1 MSTRSGRVLALKGT
15 LFLGILTMLGMIA
28 VTGVLPVDR
37 ARGAASVAEPRVTSI
52 TQITRDGFRKT
63 NLLADDSQLFVTE
76 LPGTERVIAK
86 VSLSDASRPNADR
99 TISGRTISD
108 GTISDRSVVAS
119 PFSNL
124 QALDLSPDHT
134 RLLVAPIQSG
144 SKDDEFWT
152 LPVAKGSPERIGDLS
167 GRDAVWSSDGQHLVF
182 SKGSVIYLAGAKGT
196 SVHELYTA
204 SGSVFALRF
213 SPDGKIIRFTVSDV
227 AQNTTQLWE
236 IGQNGSNPHA
246 LLAKWEH
253 ASTACCGSW
262 TSDGRYYVFQA
273 SQTVPHTL
281 TLFTSLWALPGS
293 ATGTDGG
300 GKFSGIPAVVQLTNG
315 PMSFGNA
322 SLARDSKRMWAIGVQ
337 PVAEVVKYERESKKF
352 VPVLAGVSATDLSFS
367 PDGKWVTYVLVPEAT
382 LWRSRPDGSDRLQ
395 LTAAPGRVALP
406 VWSPD
411 GKQIAFVSM
420 QPGESWK
427 LFLIPV
433 GGGTAQAVVAENGSQ
448 IDANW
453 SADGRRLMFGDFRN
467 DVGGL
472 SIRVL
477 DFKTQHI
484 ETIPGSQGLFSPRWS
499 PDGRYIAAISP
510 DNTTLKLFDFQ
521 TQKWTNWLA
530 ETAGT
535 VSYPIWSADSQYIYF
550 DDLVS
555 GEESVRRIKVGENQ
569 PELACVLGA
578 VDRFPGGLG
587 PWIGRAP
594 DGSWMLVRDRSTQ
607 EVYQLS
613 LELP

>member
-1 MSTRSGRVLALKGT
+1 MSTVSGRILALKGI
-15 LFLGILTMLGMIA
+15 LFFGVLSLIGMIA
-28 VTGVLPVDR
+28 VTGVLPVSR

-76 LPGTERVIAK
+76 LPGANRVIAR
-86 VSLSDASRPNADR
+86 VSLPK
-99 TISGRTISD
+99 
-108 GTISDRSVVAS
+108 SDRSVVAS

-134 RLLVAPIQSG
+134 KLLVAPIQSG

-152 LPVAKGSPERIGDLS
+152 LPVAKGSPERMGDLS
-167 GRDAVWSSDGQHLVF
+167 GRDAAWSADGQHLVF
-182 SKGSVIYLAGAKGT
+182 SKGSVIYLAGANG
-196 SVHELYTA
+196 SAAHELYTA
-204 SGSVFALRF
+204 SGSVFAPRI

-236 IGQNGSNPHA
+236 IGRDGSNPHA
-246 LLAKWEH
+246 LLANWPH

-293 ATGTDGG
+293 ATGADGG
-300 GKFSGIPAVVQLTNG
+300 TSSGAAAVVQLTNG

-322 SLARDSKRMWAIGVQ
+322 SLARDNKRMWAIGVQ
-337 PVAEVVKYERESKKF
+337 PVAEVVKYEPGSKKF
-352 VPVLAGVSATDLSFS
+352 VPVLPGVSATDLAFS
-367 PDGKWVTYVLVPEAT
+367 PDGKWVTYVSIPEAT
-382 LWRSRPDGSDRLQ
+382 LWRSRANGSDRLQ
-395 LTAAPGRVALP
+395 LTSAPGRVALP

-427 LFLIPV
+427 LFLIPAE
-433 GGGTAQAVVAENGSQ
+433 GGTPQAVVAENGSQ
-448 IDANW
+448 MDANW
-453 SADGRRLMFGDFRN
+453 SADGSRLMFGDLRN
-467 DVGGL
+467 NVGSL
-472 SIRVL
+472 NIRLL
-477 DFKTQHI
+477 DFKTRQLQ
-484 ETIPGSQGLFSPRWS
+484 TIPGSQGLFSPRWS
-499 PDGRYIAAISP
+499 PDGRYVAALSP
-510 DNTTLKLFDFQ
+510 DNTSLKLFDFQ
-521 TQKWTNWLA
+521 TQKWTNWLV

-535 VSYPIWSADSQYIYF
+535 VSYPTWSADSQYIYF

-555 GEESVRRIKVGENQ
+555 GEESVRRIKVGESQ

-587 PWIGRAP
+587 TWIGRAS

>member
-1 MSTRSGRVLALKGT
+1 MSTGSGKVSALKGT
-15 LFLGILTMLGMIA
+15 LYLGVLTLIGMMAIM
-28 VTGVLPVDR
+28 GVLPGSR
-37 ARGAASVAEPRVTSI
+37 AEGAASVAEPRVTLI

-63 NLLADDSQLFVTE
+63 NLQADDSQLYVTE
-76 LPGTERVIAK
+76 LPGAHRVIAR
-86 VSLSDASRPNADR
+86 VSLSKSDQSNSVRSS
-99 TISGRTISD
+99 SG
-108 GTISDRSVVAS
+108 RSVVPS

-124 QALDLSPDHT
+124 EALDLSPDHT
-134 RLLVAPIQSG
+134 RLLVAPIQGGSSSG
-144 SKDDEFWT
+144 SSGDEFWT
-152 LPVAKGSPERIGDLS
+152 LPVASGSPQRIGDLS
-167 GRDAVWSSDGQHLVF
+167 GRDAAWSSDGQHLVF
-182 SKGSVIYLAGAKGT
+182 SKGSVLYVAGASGT
-196 SVHELYTA
+196 PVHELFTA
-204 SGSVFALRF
+204 TGSVFAPRF

-236 IGQNGSNPHA
+236 VAQDGSNPHP

-262 TSDGRYYVFQA
+262 TADGRYYVFQA

-300 GKFSGIPAVVQLTNG
+300 TSSGASTVVQLTNG
-315 PMSFGNA
+315 PMSFGSA
-322 SLARDSKRMWAIGVQ
+322 SLARGNKKMWAIGVQ
-337 PVAEVVKYERESKKF
+337 PVGEVVKYERASKKF
-352 VPVLAGVSATDLSFS
+352 VPVLPGVSATDLSFS
-367 PDGKWVTYVLVPEAT
+367 PDGKWVTYVAIPEDT
-382 LWRSRPDGSDRLQ
+382 LWRSRANGSDRLQ
-395 LTAAPGRVALP
+395 LSSAPGRAALP

-427 LFLIPV
+427 LFLVPV
-433 GGGTAQAVVAENGSQ
+433 GGGTPQAVLTENGSQ

-453 SADGRRLMFGDFRN
+453 SADGSRLMFGEFRS

-472 SIRVL
+472 VIRVL
-477 DFKTQHI
+477 DFKTHQM

-499 PDGRYIAAISP
+499 PDGRYIAALSP
-510 DNTTLKLFDFQ
+510 DNTTLKLFDFK
-521 TQKWTNWLA
+521 TQQWTNWLV
-530 ETAGT
+530 ESAGA

-555 GEESVRRIKVGENQ
+555 GEESIRSVKVGESQ

-587 PWIGRAP
+587 TWIGRAA

-607 EVYQLS
+607 EIYQLS

>member
-1 MSTRSGRVLALKGT
+1 MSTGSGRVLILKGT
-15 LFLGILTMLGMIA
+15 LLLGVLTLIGMIA
-28 VTGVLPVDR
+28 VAGVFPGSR
-37 ARGAASVAEPRVTSI
+37 AQGAASVAEPRVTSI

-63 NLLADDSQLFVTE
+63 NLLGDGSQLYVTE
-76 LPGTERVIAK
+76 LPGAQRVIAR
-86 VSLSDASRPNADR
+86 VSLSN
-99 TISGRTISD
+99 SD
-108 GTISDRSVVAS
+108 QPKSDRSVVAS

-134 RLLVAPIQSG
+134 KLLVAPIQAGSSSG
-144 SKDDEFWT
+144 SSGDEFWT
-152 LPVAKGSPERIGDLS
+152 LPVGTGSPERIGDLS
-167 GRDAVWSSDGQHLVF
+167 GRDAAWSSDGQHLVF
-182 SKGSVIYLAGAKGT
+182 SKGSVLYLAGASGT
-196 SVHELYTA
+196 AVHELFTA
-204 SGSVFALRF
+204 SGSVFAPRF

-227 AQNTTQLWE
+227 AQGTTQLWE
-236 IGQNGSNPHA
+236 VAQDGSNPHA

-262 TSDGRYYVFQA
+262 TADGRYYVFQA

-293 ATGTDGG
+293 ATGADGG
-300 GKFSGIPAVVQLTNG
+300 MSAVVQLTNG

-322 SLARDSKRMWAIGVQ
+322 SLARDNKKMWAIGVQ
-337 PVAEVVKYERESKKF
+337 PFGEVVKYEHASKKF
-352 VPVLAGVSATDLSFS
+352 VPVLPGVSATDLSFS
-367 PDGKWVTYVLVPEAT
+367 PDGKWVTYVSVPEAT
-382 LWRSRPDGSDRLQ
+382 LWRSRANGSDRLQ
-395 LTAAPGRVALP
+395 LSSAPARAALP

-427 LFLIPV
+427 LFLVPV
-433 GGGTAQAVVAENGSQ
+433 GGGTPQPVLTENGSQ

-453 SADGRRLMFGDFRN
+453 SADGSRLMFGDFRN

-472 SIRVL
+472 VIRVL
-477 DFKTQHI
+477 DFKTHQI
-484 ETIPGSQGLFSPRWS
+484 ETVPGSQGLFSPRWS
-499 PDGRYIAAISP
+499 PDGRYIAALSP
-510 DNTTLKLFDFQ
+510 DNTTLKRFDFQ
-521 TQKWTNWLA
+521 TQQWTNWLV
-530 ETAGT
+530 ESAGA

-555 GEESVRRIKVGENQ
+555 GEESIRSVKVGESQ

-587 PWIGRAP
+587 TWIGRAA

>member
-1 MSTRSGRVLALKGT
+1 MSTGSGKVSALKGT
-15 LFLGILTMLGMIA
+15 LFLGALTLLGMIA
-28 VTGVLPVDR
+28 VAGVFPGSR

-52 TQITRDGFRKT
+52 TQVTRDGFRKT

-76 LPGTERVIAK
+76 LPGAQRVIAK
-86 VSLSDASRPNADR
+86 VSLPNSDRPKSDR
-99 TISGRTISD
+99 PKSD
-108 GTISDRSVVAS
+108 RPKSDRSLVAS

-134 RLLVAPIQSG
+134 KLLVAPIQSG

-167 GRDAVWSSDGQHLVF
+167 GRDAAWSADGQHLVF
-182 SKGSVIYLAGAKGT
+182 SKGSVIYLAGANGT
-196 SVHELYTA
+196 QVHELFTA
-204 SGSVFALRF
+204 SGSVFAPRF

-236 IGQNGSNPHA
+236 IAQDGSNPHA
-246 LLAKWEH
+246 LLANWPH

-293 ATGTDGG
+293 ATGPDGG
-300 GKFSGIPAVVQLTNG
+300 ASSVVQLTSG
-315 PMSFGNA
+315 PMSFGKA

-337 PVAEVVKYERESKKF
+337 PVAEVVKYEQGSKKF
-352 VPVLAGVSATDLSFS
+352 VAVLPGVSATDLAFS
-367 PDGKWVTYVLVPEAT
+367 PDGKWVTYVSVPEAT
-382 LWRSRPDGSDRLQ
+382 LWRSRANGSDRLQ
-395 LTAAPGRVALP
+395 LTSAPGRVALP

-427 LFLIPV
+427 LFLVPV
-433 GGGTAQAVVAENGSQ
+433 GGGTPQAVVAENGSQ

-453 SADGRRLMFGDFRN
+453 SADGSRLMFGDFRN

-472 SIRVL
+472 SIRLL
-477 DFKTQHI
+477 DFKTQKI

-499 PDGRYIAAISP
+499 PNGRYIAALSP

-530 ETAGT
+530 EPAGA

-555 GEESVRRIKVGENQ
+555 GEESIRRVKVGASQAEV
-569 PELACVLGA
+569 ACALDA

-587 PWIGRAP
+587 TWIGRAA

>member
-1 MSTRSGRVLALKGT
+1 MSTGTGRVLALKGV
-15 LFLGILTMLGMIA
+15 LFFGILMLIGMIA
-28 VTGVLPVDR
+28 LAGVLPVSR
-37 ARGAASVAEPRVTSI
+37 AHGAASVAEPRVTSI

-63 NLLADDSQLFVTE
+63 NLLADDSQLFITE
-76 LPGTERVIAK
+76 LPGANRVIAR
-86 VSLSDASRPNADR
+86 VSLPDSSRP
-99 TISGRTISD
+99 S
-108 GTISDRSVVAS
+108 SDRSSSGRSVVPS

-134 RLLVAPIQSG
+134 KLLVAPIQTG
-144 SKDDEFWT
+144 SSDDEFWT
-152 LPVAKGSPERIGDLS
+152 LPVAKGSPERIGDLT
-167 GRDAVWSSDGQHLVF
+167 GRDAAWSSDGQHLVF
-182 SKGSVIYLAGAKGT
+182 SKGAVIYLAGANGT
-196 SVHELYTA
+196 AAHELYTA
-204 SGSVFALRF
+204 SGSVFAPRF
-213 SPDGKIIRFTVSDV
+213 SPDGNIIRFTVSDV
-227 AQNTTQLWE
+227 AQSTTQLWE
-236 IGQNGSNPHA
+236 IGQDGSNPHA
-246 LLAKWEH
+246 LLTKWEH

-262 TSDGRYYVFQA
+262 TADGRYYVFQA

-281 TLFTSLWALPGS
+281 TLFTALWALPSS
-293 ATGTDGG
+293 AAGG
-300 GKFSGIPAVVQLTNG
+300 DISGLVQLTNG

-322 SLARDSKRMWAIGVQ
+322 SVAHDSKRMWSIGVQ
-337 PVAEVVKYERESKKF
+337 PFGEVVKYERASKKF
-352 VPVLAGVSATDLSFS
+352 VPVLPGVSATDLAFS
-367 PDGKWVTYVLVPEAT
+367 PDGKWVTYVSVPEAT
-382 LWRSRPDGSDRLQ
+382 LWRSRANGSDRLQ
-395 LTAAPGRVALP
+395 LTTAPGRVALP

-427 LFLIPV
+427 LFLVPA
-433 GGGTAQAVVAENGSQ
+433 GGGNPRPVLTENGSQ

-453 SADGRRLMFGDFRN
+453 SADGTRLMFGDFRN

-477 DFKTQHI
+477 DFKTQKI
-484 ETIPGSQGLFSPRWS
+484 ETIPGSQGMFSPRWS
-499 PDGRYIAAISP
+499 PDGRYIAALSP

-521 TQKWTNWLA
+521 TQKWTNWLV
-530 ETAGT
+530 ESAGA
-535 VSYPIWSADSQYIYF
+535 VSYPIWSPDSQYIFF

-555 GEESVRRIKVGENQ
+555 GEESIRSVKVGESQ
-569 PELACVLGA
+569 PELTCVLGP

-587 PWIGRAP
+587 TWIGRAA